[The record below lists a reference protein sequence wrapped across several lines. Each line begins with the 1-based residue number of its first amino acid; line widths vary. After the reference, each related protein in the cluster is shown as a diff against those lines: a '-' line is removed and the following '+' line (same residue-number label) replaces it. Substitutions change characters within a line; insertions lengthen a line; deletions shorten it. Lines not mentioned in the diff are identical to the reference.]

1 MISLLPLNRVIAL
14 VSVVYAVLVAVA
26 VGLVAEHSKTN
37 DLSRNVSMAL
47 AGSTAMSL
55 VLLFLFH
62 IGWKWIWSKFP
73 SLNTVL
79 FPNLDG
85 IWKMT
90 IHYTGN
96 GKSGEVDAIATIKQ
110 DFVKISMEVESLGSD
125 SKTLIAQPKKD
136 PESGRP
142 FLYYMYQVEPK
153 RIHMAP
159 VASYTGSAILRY
171 SDVDVDS
178 LSGNYFTSVGT
189 RGRFVLTRI

>member
-14 VSVVYAVLVAVA
+14 ISVIYAVLVAVA
-26 VGLVAEHSKTN
+26 VGLVAEYSKTN
-37 DLSRNVSMAL
+37 DISRNVSMAL

-73 SLNTVL
+73 SLNTIL

-90 IHYTGN
+90 IQYTGN
-96 GKSGEVDAIATIKQ
+96 GKSGEIDATAIIKQ
-110 DFVKISMEVESLGSD
+110 DFLKISMEVESLGSD

-153 RIHMAP
+153 RIDTAP
-159 VASYTGSAILRY
+159 ITPYTGSAILRY
-171 SDVDVDS
+171 SDVNVDS
-178 LSGNYFTSVGT
+178 LKRQLFY
-189 RGRFVLTRI
+189 